1 MNDNGIATEQA
12 ANDNRRALRLVVLC
26 ATGCG
31 QEAVYDDH
39 CDEDIAT
46 YVAGPFVDPAIGLRL
61 AIGTTLRRVRRA
73 AKAGAR

>member
-31 QEAVYDDH
+31 HEAVYDGY
-39 CDEDIAT
+39 CDDCIADANA
-46 YVAGPFVDPAIGLRL
+46 YLDE
-61 AIGTTLRRVRRA
+61 RREAWEGERV
-73 AKAGAR
+73 